1 MFLSRS
7 DSLAKAE
14 SLQYKSVMVMM
25 NEELEERGIISLM
38 SRYSVAETAT
48 RITDALQAKGITVF
62 AVIDQR
68 KEAEKVGLSLR
79 QTQLIIFG
87 DPKTGTP
94 LMDASPSLAID
105 LPLKALIWEDDG
117 GKVQV
122 SYNSPGYLQRRH
134 ALAQEPFVTV
144 GALLSSAIK

>member
-1 MFLSRS
+1 
-7 DSLAKAE
+7 
-14 SLQYKSVMVMM
+14 MM

-48 RITDALQAKGITVF
+48 RITDALQAKGITIF

-68 KEAEKVGLSLR
+68 KEAEKVGLNLR
-79 QTQLIIFG
+79 QTQLIVFG

-94 LMDASPSLAID
+94 LMNASPSLAID
-105 LPLKALIWEDDG
+105 LPLKALIWEDAD

-122 SYNSPGYLQRRH
+122 SYNSPKYLQSRH
-134 ALAQEPFVTV
+134 ALAQEPFVAV
-144 GALLSSAIK
+144 GALLSSATK

>member
-1 MFLSRS
+1 
-7 DSLAKAE
+7 
-14 SLQYKSVMVMM
+14 MM

-48 RITDALQAKGITVF
+48 RITDALQAKGITIF

-68 KEAEKVGLSLR
+68 KEAEKVGLNLR

-94 LMDASPSLAID
+94 LMNASPSLAID
-105 LPLKALIWEDDG
+105 LPLKALIWEDAG

-122 SYNSPGYLQRRH
+122 SYNSPKYLQSRH
-134 ALAQEPFVTV
+134 ALAQEPFATV
-144 GALLSSAIK
+144 GALLSKAIE

>member
-1 MFLSRS
+1 
-7 DSLAKAE
+7 
-14 SLQYKSVMVMM
+14 MM

-48 RITDALQAKGITVF
+48 RITDALQAKGITIF

-68 KEAEKVGLSLR
+68 KEAEKVGLNLR

-94 LMDASPSLAID
+94 LMNASPSLAID
-105 LPLKALIWEDDG
+105 LPLKALIWEDAD

-122 SYNSPGYLQRRH
+122 SYNSPKYLQSRH
-134 ALAQEPFVTV
+134 ALAQEPFVAV
-144 GALLSSAIK
+144 GALLSSATK

>member
-1 MFLSRS
+1 
-7 DSLAKAE
+7 
-14 SLQYKSVMVMM
+14 M
-25 NEELEERGIISLM
+25 NEELEERGIISLI
-38 SRYSVAETAT
+38 SRYSVVETAT
-48 RITDALQAKGITVF
+48 LITAALQANGITIF

-68 KEAEKVGLSLR
+68 KEAEKVGLALR
-79 QTQLIIFG
+79 PTQLIIFG

-94 LMDASPSLAID
+94 LMNTSPSLAID
-105 LPLKALIWEDDG
+105 LPLKALICEDDG
-117 GKVQV
+117 GTAQV

>member
-1 MFLSRS
+1 
-7 DSLAKAE
+7 
-14 SLQYKSVMVMM
+14 MM
-25 NEELEERGIISLM
+25 NEELEDRGIISLM

-48 RITDALQAKGITVF
+48 RITAALQAKGITIF

-105 LPLKALIWEDDG
+105 LPLKTLIWEDDG

-134 ALAQEPFVTV
+134 ALAQEPFVAV
-144 GALLSSAIK
+144 GALLSSATK

>member
-1 MFLSRS
+1 
-7 DSLAKAE
+7 
-14 SLQYKSVMVMM
+14 M

-48 RITDALQAKGITVF
+48 RITAVLRANGITIF

-68 KEAEKVGLSLR
+68 KEAEKVGLTLR
-79 QTQLIIFG
+79 HTQLIIFG
-87 DPKTGTP
+87 DPKIGTP

-134 ALAQEPFVTV
+134 GLAQEPFVAV
-144 GALLSSAIK
+144 GALLSSATE

>member
-1 MFLSRS
+1 
-7 DSLAKAE
+7 
-14 SLQYKSVMVMM
+14 MM

-48 RITDALQAKGITVF
+48 RITDALQAKGITIF

-68 KEAEKVGLSLR
+68 KEAEKVGLNLR
-79 QTQLIIFG
+79 QTQLIVFG

-94 LMDASPSLAID
+94 LMNASPSLAID
-105 LPLKALIWEDDG
+105 LPLKALIWEDAG

-122 SYNSPGYLQRRH
+122 SYNSPKYLQSRH
-134 ALAQEPFVTV
+134 ALAQEPFVAV
-144 GALLSSAIK
+144 GALLSSATK

>member
-1 MFLSRS
+1 
-7 DSLAKAE
+7 
-14 SLQYKSVMVMM
+14 M
-25 NEELEERGIISLM
+25 NEELEERGIISLI
-38 SRYSVAETAT
+38 SRYSVVETAT
-48 RITDALQAKGITVF
+48 RITAALETNGITIF

-68 KEAEKVGLSLR
+68 KEAEKAGLALR
-79 QTQLIIFG
+79 PTQLIIFG

-94 LMDASPSLAID
+94 LMNTSPSLAID

-117 GKVQV
+117 GTAHV
-122 SYNSPGYLQRRH
+122 SYNSPAYLQRRH